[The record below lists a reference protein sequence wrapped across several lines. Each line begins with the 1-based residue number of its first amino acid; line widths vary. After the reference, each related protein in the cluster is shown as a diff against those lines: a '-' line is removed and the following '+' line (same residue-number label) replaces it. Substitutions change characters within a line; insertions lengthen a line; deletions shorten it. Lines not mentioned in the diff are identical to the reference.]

1 MIPTHPM
8 HEILRLGRLDEVVF
22 ELVRAIRFVDAT
34 PRAAICRRK
43 QQHTHSLSLSRSQL
57 DWENR
62 RTEHWFG
69 CIVIRSK
76 ASGTRQT
83 ERRGPGHASL
93 SSARVA
99 KESEHRYGRI

>member
-43 QQHTHSLSLSRSQL
+43 QQHTHTLSLCLVLSSIGRTVEPSTGL
-57 DWENR
+57 D
-62 RTEHWFG
+62 
-69 CIVIRSK
+69 
-76 ASGTRQT
+76 
-83 ERRGPGHASL
+83 ASL
-93 SSARVA
+93 SAPKPVARDRRSGA
-99 KESEHRYGRI
+99 GLDTPA